1 MIAILT
7 TLILAATPYQ
17 ATVVAVH
24 DGDTITVR
32 SDITTKIRLFGID
45 APELKQP
52 HGQASKQ
59 ALSGM
64 VFGKTVT
71 VTPANKD
78 RYGRTVAQI
87 KADGVDVNNR
97 MVEMGAAWWYT
108 DYAKNDTVKQQLQ
121 SDAQGKRIGLWA
133 DKNPMPPW
141 DFRKRKVIANDKP
154 DRPN

>member
-7 TLILAATPYQ
+7 TLIMAATPYQ

-87 KADGVDVNNR
+87 KADGVDVNNK
-97 MVEMGAAWWYT
+97 MVELGAAWWYT
-108 DYAKNDTVKQQLQ
+108 DYAKNDTIKQQLQ

-141 DFRKRKVIANDKP
+141 DFRKKKP
-154 DRPN
+154 SLK

>member
-1 MIAILT
+1 MISIAALII
-7 TLILAATPYQ
+7 TLLPPYQ
-17 ATVVAVH
+17 ATVVAVY

-32 SDITTKIRLFGID
+32 ADKTVKIRLDGID

-59 ALSGM
+59 ALSGL
-64 VFGKTVT
+64 VFGKTIT

-108 DYAKNDTVKQQLQ
+108 DYAKHDTIKQQLQ
-121 SDAQGKRIGLWA
+121 SDAQGHKRGLWA
-133 DKNPMPPW
+133 DGQPMPPW
-141 DFRKRKVIANDKP
+141 DFRKRKPTLK
-154 DRPN
+154 

>member
-1 MIAILT
+1 MISIAALII
-7 TLILAATPYQ
+7 TLLPPYQ

-64 VFGKTVT
+64 VFGKIVT

-108 DYAKNDTVKQQLQ
+108 DYAKHDTIKQQLQ
-121 SDAQGKRIGLWA
+121 SDAQGHKRGLWA
-133 DKNPMPPW
+133 DPQPMPPW
-141 DFRKRKVIANDKP
+141 DFRKRKPTLK
-154 DRPN
+154 

>member
-1 MIAILT
+1 M
-7 TLILAATPYQ
+7 AATPYQ

-59 ALSGM
+59 ALSGL

-108 DYAKNDTVKQQLQ
+108 DYAKNDTIKQQLQ

-141 DFRKRKVIANDKP
+141 DFRKKKP
-154 DRPN
+154 SLK

>member
-1 MIAILT
+1 M
-7 TLILAATPYQ
+7 AATPYQ

-59 ALSGM
+59 ALSGL

-78 RYGRTVAQI
+78 RYGRTVAQV
-87 KADGVDVNNR
+87 KADGIDVNNR

-141 DFRKRKVIANDKP
+141 DFRKKKP
-154 DRPN
+154 SLK

>member
-1 MIAILT
+1 M
-7 TLILAATPYQ
+7 AATPYQ

-59 ALSGM
+59 ALSGL

-87 KADGVDVNNR
+87 KADGVDVNNK
-97 MVEMGAAWWYT
+97 MVELGAAWWYT
-108 DYAKNDTVKQQLQ
+108 DYAKNDTIKQQLQ

-141 DFRKRKVIANDKP
+141 DFRKKKP
-154 DRPN
+154 SLK

>member
-7 TLILAATPYQ
+7 TLIMAATPYQ

-59 ALSGM
+59 ALSGL

-87 KADGVDVNNR
+87 KADGVDVNNK
-97 MVEMGAAWWYT
+97 MVELGAAWWYT
-108 DYAKNDTVKQQLQ
+108 DYAKNDTIKQQLQ

-141 DFRKRKVIANDKP
+141 DFRKKKP
-154 DRPN
+154 SLK

>member
-1 MIAILT
+1 M
-7 TLILAATPYQ
+7 AATPYQ

-108 DYAKNDTVKQQLQ
+108 DYAKNDTIKQQLQ

-141 DFRKRKVIANDKP
+141 DFRKKKP
-154 DRPN
+154 SLK

>member
-1 MIAILT
+1 MISIA
-7 TLILAATPYQ
+7 TLLLAFLPPYQ

-59 ALSGM
+59 ALSGL

-108 DYAKNDTVKQQLQ
+108 DYAKNDTIKQQLQ
-121 SDAQGKRIGLWA
+121 SDAQGHKRGLWA
-133 DKNPMPPW
+133 DPHPMPPW
-141 DFRKRKVIANDKP
+141 DFRKKKP
-154 DRPN
+154 SLK

>member
-1 MIAILT
+1 MISIA
-7 TLILAATPYQ
+7 TLLLAFLPPYQ

-87 KADGVDVNNR
+87 KADGVDVNNK
-97 MVEMGAAWWYT
+97 MVELGAAWWYT
-108 DYAKNDTVKQQLQ
+108 DYAKHDTIKQQLQ

-141 DFRKRKVIANDKP
+141 DFRRKKP
-154 DRPN
+154 SLK

>member
-1 MIAILT
+1 MISIA
-7 TLILAATPYQ
+7 TLLLAFLPPYQ

-87 KADGVDVNNR
+87 KANGIDVNNR

-121 SDAQGKRIGLWA
+121 SDAQGHKRGLWA
-133 DKNPMPPW
+133 DPHPMPPW
-141 DFRKRKVIANDKP
+141 DFRKKKP
-154 DRPN
+154 SLK